1 MKLSFPN
8 PSRSFDASKNRV
20 LFWGYDKTI
29 EISFFVE
36 LDALKRLCPDMTSVE
51 AGFLQAFD
59 NARTRIYEVAD
70 KIYESGTKRSLS
82 YVLAAKENFNECRN
96 AGGAA
101 TRNQHPGVSVSGVVW
116 SCCHYSDSNSDIV

>member
-36 LDALKRLCPDMTSVE
+36 LDALKRLCPEMSSVE
-51 AGFLQAFD
+51 TEFLQAFD
-59 NARTRIYEVAD
+59 TARTRIYEVANE
-70 KIYESGTKRSLS
+70 IYEKSPSRSFS
-82 YVLAAKENFNECRN
+82 YVLAAKDF
-96 AGGAA
+96 
-101 TRNQHPGVSVSGVVW
+101 
-116 SCCHYSDSNSDIV
+116 

>member
-20 LFWGYDKTI
+20 LFWGYDKTV

-36 LDALKRLCPDMTSVE
+36 LDALKRLCPEMSNAE

-59 NARTRIYEVAD
+59 TERTRIHEVAD
-70 KIYESGTKRSLS
+70 KVYARAGKGT
-82 YVLAAKENFNECRN
+82 YAYILAAKDF
-96 AGGAA
+96 
-101 TRNQHPGVSVSGVVW
+101 
-116 SCCHYSDSNSDIV
+116 